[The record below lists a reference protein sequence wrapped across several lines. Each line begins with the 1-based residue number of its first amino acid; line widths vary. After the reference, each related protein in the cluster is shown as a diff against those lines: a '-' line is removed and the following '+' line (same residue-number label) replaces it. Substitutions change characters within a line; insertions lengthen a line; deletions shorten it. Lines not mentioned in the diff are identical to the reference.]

1 MKFKLIMAAGCVVAT
16 GCGPS
21 TDDLIAQLR
30 DADPKI
36 RLAAARTL
44 EVGRGNGIDVAAGLS
59 QVVDDADPAVRELA
73 ITTLGRIGTQAK
85 EALPALERALKD
97 ENASV
102 RTAAALAIDSVEP
115 NSQVHRPVLIESL
128 RAGDGP
134 VFIAVGQMG
143 ERATWAVPTL
153 MSLLSDRR
161 PPVRAL
167 AAKALGGI
175 GPAARDAERALRQSL
190 RDPEAS
196 VRKAAQNALR
206 QITSSDGG

>member
-1 MKFKLIMAAGCVVAT
+1 MKFKFILVTGCVIAT

-30 DADPKI
+30 DADPKT
-36 RLAAARTL
+36 RLAAAHALVERRDETSD
-44 EVGRGNGIDVAAGLS
+44 VVAA
-59 QVVDDADPAVRELA
+59 DDADSTVRELA
-73 ITTLGRIGTQAK
+73 ITTLARIGPEAK
-85 EALPALERALKD
+85 DALPALESALRD

-102 RTAAALAIDSVEP
+102 RTAAALAIDSIEP
-115 NSQVHRPVLIESL
+115 NWQVHRPVLIQSL

-134 VFIAVGQMG
+134 VFLAVGRMG
-143 ERATWAVPTL
+143 ERAAWAVPTL
-153 MSLLSDRR
+153 VGLLSDRR

-175 GPAARDAERALRQSL
+175 GPAARDAERGLTQCL

-196 VRKAAQNALR
+196 VRRAAQNALR
-206 QITSSDGG
+206 QI

>member
-1 MKFKLIMAAGCVVAT
+1 MKFKLIMAAGCVIAT

-21 TDDLIAQLR
+21 TDDLISQLR

-44 EVGRGNGIDVAAGLS
+44 EEGRSDGTDVVAGLS
-59 QVVDDADPAVRELA
+59 HVVNDADPAVRELA
-73 ITTLGRIGTQAK
+73 ITTLGRIRPQAK

-102 RTAAALAIDSVEP
+102 RTAAALAIDAIDP
-115 NSQVHRPVLIESL
+115 NSQVHRPVVIESL

-134 VFIAVGQMG
+134 VFISVGQMG
-143 ERATWAVPTL
+143 ERAAWAVPTL
-153 MSLLSDRR
+153 TSLLSDRR

-175 GPAARDAERALRQSL
+175 GPAARDAERALRQCL

-196 VRKAAQNALR
+196 VRKAARNALR
-206 QITSSDGG
+206 QIASSNGG